1 MGSSRLDAQVSAR
14 DAVFAPEVRA
24 GIVLASGGGCAGCG
38 RATGLNVQHRRAR
51 GSGGSSDER
60 KRRPCNGV
68 ALCGSGTTG
77 CHGWCEQHPH
87 LARDLGW
94 RIDAGVDP
102 RTPFYTCTGWR
113 AWICE
118 GDPDR
123 PRDWLVELI
132 EPLSMPARNRAAA
145 VKFRAWL
152 AGRTAGLILTRAA
165 KQLNEREE
173 P

>member
-1 MGSSRLDAQVSAR
+1 MSAS

-77 CHGWCEQHPH
+77 CHGWTEAHPDH
-87 LARDLGW
+87 ARLLGW
-94 RIDAGVDP
+94 RLDPGVDP
-102 RTPFYTCTGWR
+102 RVPFYTCWGWR
-113 AWICE
+113 AWICD

-123 PRDWLVELI
+123 PADWLVELI
-132 EPLSMPARNRAAA
+132 EPASIPVVNRAAVDA
-145 VKFRAWL
+145 FRRWL
-152 AGRTAGLILTRAA
+152 TGRSA
-165 KQLNEREE
+165 
-173 P
+173 